1 MSKRAKHS
9 AGDLSGMPRRAK
21 PERPARSSEAI
32 WSPDADFYRSVSLL
46 FPKRS
51 LPPEANVLSRTLAKG
66 GVITHIINL
75 IIVFDF
81 KIMFSRIIHTC
92 WNGRHIRIK
101 DTVVHTDVQ

>member
-46 FPKRS
+46 FPIRCLATRS
-51 LPPEANVLSRTLAKG
+51 QCPVKNINEG
-66 GVITHIINL
+66 WYHHTHNKS
-75 IIVFDF
+75 DY
-81 KIMFSRIIHTC
+81 RI
-92 WNGRHIRIK
+92 RF
-101 DTVVHTDVQ
+101 